1 MAKLRKPKKV
11 TEKTELS
18 EEVKKRLEFENRPD
32 PRNHDYPVSQEQWD
46 NFFKI
51 GSWSKLDPEGSKP
64 KKADSKG
71 RTIIEYPDEE

>member
-1 MAKLRKPKKV
+1 MAKLRKPKV
-11 TEKTELS
+11 PVNTELS
-18 EEVKKRLEFENRPD
+18 EEAKKRIEFENRPD

-46 NFFKI
+46 VFFKH
-51 GSWSKLDPEGSKP
+51 GSWAKLDPGSNTP